1 VEAAGALWFWALWI
15 SAVLTMF
22 AGNLAALVQS
32 NIKRMLAYSSIAHAG
47 YVLVALTAA
56 AASDQLALGAAAV
69 LYYLAAY
76 ALMKLGAFVVVA
88 QLGGA
93 SERRVEISDLA
104 GLASQQPFTAALF
117 SLFLLSLLG
126 LPVTAGF
133 LGKFYIFNAALAS
146 QLIWLAVLLAIN
158 SVIGAFYYLRV
169 LVVMYMR
176 EPQQDSV
183 RAQMPWA
190 VTVVLLASAAGTLY
204 LGLFPGRVM
213 AFATEAARS
222 LPLR

>member
-1 VEAAGALWFWALWI
+1 
-15 SAVLTMF
+15 MF
-22 AGNLAALVQS
+22 AGNLAALAQS

-47 YVLVALTAA
+47 YILVALAAA
-56 AASDQLALGAAAV
+56 AASGPVALGGAAV

-76 ALMKLGAFVVVA
+76 AFMKLGALVVVA

-93 SERRVEISDLA
+93 AERHLEINDLA
-104 GLASQQPFTAALF
+104 GLGSRQPLTAACF

-146 QLIWLAVLLAIN
+146 QLIVLAVLLALN
-158 SVIGAFYYLRV
+158 SVIAAVYYLRV

-176 EPQQDSV
+176 EPQQDRSP
-183 RAQMPWA
+183 APIPWA
-190 VTVVLLASAAGTLY
+190 VTTVLLVSAAGTVY

-213 AFATEAARS
+213 AFAAQAALS
-222 LPLR
+222 LAPR

>member
-1 VEAAGALWFWALWI
+1 
-15 SAVLTMF
+15 
-22 AGNLAALVQS
+22 
-32 NIKRMLAYSSIAHAG
+32 MLAYSSIAHAG
-47 YVLVALTAA
+47 YILVALTAA
-56 AASDQLALGAAAV
+56 AASDQLALGGAAV
-69 LYYLAAY
+69 LYYLVAY

-93 SERRVEISDLA
+93 SERHVEINDLA
-104 GLASQQPFTAALF
+104 GLGTQQPLTAACF

-146 QLIWLAVLLAIN
+146 HLIWLAVLLALN
-158 SVIGAFYYLRV
+158 SVIAAFYYLRV

-176 EPQQDSV
+176 EPQQDRSP
-183 RAQMPWA
+183 APIPWA
-190 VTVVLLASAAGTLY
+190 VATVLWVSAAGTLY

-213 AFATEAARS
+213 AFAAQAALS
-222 LPLR
+222 LPIR